1 MTFVFYLRAQ
11 PAFICVPFYFHR
23 RFWERTLSDKPLIL
37 VTNDDGI
44 LSPGL
49 QAAAEAVRDL
59 ADLLLVAPLHQQS
72 SMGRSLPRLKDGVF
86 QLAMIEVAGEVL
98 TGYGL
103 PGSPAQSVMY
113 GILELDYPQ
122 PDLVISGI
130 NYGENMGTGS
140 TISGT
145 VGAALQAADMGVPA
159 LAVSLETDRAFH
171 YKYGEVDWHVAQYFV
186 RYFARQM
193 LQKRMPFDVD
203 VLNVNVPNVAT
214 EQTPWRVTKQSR
226 QSYYRSRP
234 TGRKT
239 PIEGGILDYEISID
253 WHSLERDSDIYG
265 FVADRVVTVTPL
277 SIDLTSRTSFPALQ
291 KLLAVESS

>member
-1 MTFVFYLRAQ
+1 M
-11 PAFICVPFYFHR
+11 
-23 RFWERTLSDKPLIL
+23 SKKPLVL

-49 QAAAEAVRDL
+49 RAAAEAVHDI
-59 ADLLLVAPLHQQS
+59 ADLLLVAPMHQQS

-86 QLAMIEVAGEVL
+86 QLAMIDVGGGVL

-113 GILELDYPQ
+113 GILELDYPR

-145 VGAALQAADMGVPA
+145 VGAALQAADMGIPA

-171 YKYGEVDWHVAQYFV
+171 YKYGEVDWHVAQHFV
-186 RYFARQM
+186 RYFVQQM

-203 VLNVNVPNVAT
+203 VLSVNVPNVASA
-214 EQTPWRVTKQSR
+214 ETPWRITRQSR
-226 QSYYRSRP
+226 QSYYRSQP

-239 PIEGGILDYEISID
+239 PIEGGILDYQISID
-253 WHSLERDSDIYG
+253 WHTLEHDSDIYG

-277 SIDLTSRTSFPALQ
+277 SIDLTSRVTLSALQ
-291 KLLAVESS
+291 ELLAAGDA